1 MVKNSEIQIAFLQF
15 YRIFPPPSGILQHSL
30 FIYYGAFWIYSS
42 CSSAHEAVLWG
53 VGRVGKTSL
62 RQWPC
67 QALPSPNQE
76 ARTHPPP
83 RLWCCVVIMFWIFHF
98 MASLESA
105 PSFFFLFLWLYI
117 RFYHLSEEDSTE
129 SLVSVLPFLLLFVGL
144 LN

>member
-1 MVKNSEIQIAFLQF
+1 
-15 YRIFPPPSGILQHSL
+15 
-30 FIYYGAFWIYSS
+30 
-42 CSSAHEAVLWG
+42 
-53 VGRVGKTSL
+53 
-62 RQWPC
+62 
-67 QALPSPNQE
+67 
-76 ARTHPPP
+76 
-83 RLWCCVVIMFWIFHF
+83 